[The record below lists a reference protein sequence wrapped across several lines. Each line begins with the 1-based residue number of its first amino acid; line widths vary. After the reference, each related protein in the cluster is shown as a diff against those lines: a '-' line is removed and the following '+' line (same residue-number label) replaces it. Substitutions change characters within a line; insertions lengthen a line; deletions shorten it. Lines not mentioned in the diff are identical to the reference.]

1 MSETALELKISAS
14 ADGAL
19 HSLDKLIQKLE
30 QIKASAARGFG
41 MDQAG
46 QQITAFGAAVEN
58 AVPPKAITRMEKLA
72 ASLERIKAISVGGL
86 AGMQQSF
93 ELPAVQDMKD
103 SIQQAI
109 PASMQEA
116 QAEIQKTKETL
127 EQTAPAAKETAE
139 GLKDVARGAQEAAKG
154 VKHYHGAFAKFLS
167 SIGRI
172 IEFRAIRYVLREI
185 SEGFKTG
192 LENVKAYSKAIGS
205 SLYPAMESGNN
216 ATFKMKNAIGAALA
230 PALQMIIPCVVQAVH
245 WFINLI
251 NVVNQF
257 FALLRG
263 QSTWTEATDAPASTL
278 DKVKKAA
285 GGASKEIKGLLADWD
300 ELNIIQSQSGGG
312 GGGGS
317 GYEPID
323 YQSMFRENDVFDK
336 KIRDVVGWLQD
347 HMEKIKSIA
356 VKIGAAIG
364 GWMVSKLF
372 SGFISRL
379 GRLIAGG
386 ATLMLGMEL
395 SYDFGKSLGLG
406 EGLSTL
412 DIIKGILGPLAS
424 MLGGSIITRS
434 LGLGGGLGA
443 AIGLTVSVVSMLVG
457 YVAGYRESKLNSRW
471 GDVQLGADEI
481 RNRAL
486 SMFSFDIPAR
496 ISLLSTTL
504 ENENQ
509 AKTTLNGKI
518 DAFSAALHQ
527 VQISVDNSPDAI
539 ISLGKAAQSVISQA
553 GAWLKETETLLE
565 ITTKIAPIFGMDEKG
580 NQIDISAATVGR
592 FVELDKELQEGIEGL
607 GVEIAAWM
615 DKGTK
620 TGWKNNEAAMV
631 QELSERLAY
640 ITSAAQDSAAFGEFF
655 GKSSVALNNLTR
667 DSAKGILDQQVSLIN
682 DYGREIWEG
691 LEKNVNNA
699 YAKMNWAQ
707 RWADSAKDD
716 AERAHWQDV
725 ADEYKANAELLEESL
740 EASYKKAIENAVAPL
755 REKWLETFKKVFS
768 ENDLGMVGVGAESW
782 VHNTLSNWGRENW
795 TLKSAEEITEQFK
808 AGLRMCFDNLDPI
821 ILEAADI
828 LGFDAFDLIPEKEK
842 QRLVMGLRDALDGEK
857 FQAVI
862 NSLGWKMD
870 IPVDVTP
877 SPAVDSTTVQPQP
890 VSPELQQAVINS
902 LYSDLFESVENYDPD
917 ASGALNTTE
926 FFDNILYPIIQH
938 ISELK
943 GVVGDPADA
952 IADTIY
958 DAFIRYLYGEDW
970 DTGIAG
976 IISLMQSAIDEA
988 APRQFKT
995 IDDSGLVTGIEN
1007 TATRI
1012 EGEANRIRSAF
1023 SGLNGLSF
1031 SFSGFSAGMGGK
1043 FHVTMPAMMA
1053 DGGLVTAGQ
1062 MFIAREAGPEL
1073 VGQIGNKTA
1082 VANNDQIVAGI
1093 AGGVSAANANQERT
1107 LARIETLLARIE
1119 KKVFSATVV
1128 PSSSL
1133 GKVVRRSEEMYARTS
1148 GTYK

>member
-14 ADGAL
+14 AENAL
-19 HSLDKLIQKLE
+19 HSLDNLITKLN
-30 QIKASAARGFG
+30 QIKSAVSGG
-41 MDQAG
+41 SGLDKLG
-46 QQITAFGAAVEN
+46 QQITAFGTAVSKGIPQS
-58 AVPPKAITRMEKLA
+58 VITKMERFA
-72 ASLERIKAISVGGL
+72 ASIEKIKASSEIDFSGL
-86 AGMQQSF
+86 QQSMNGSALQGMQDNIRQS
-93 ELPAVQDMKD
+93 
-103 SIQQAI
+103 I
-109 PASMQEA
+109 PAGLQDAQE
-116 QAEIQKTKETL
+116 QIQKTNQAL
-127 EQTAPAAKETAE
+127 EQAAPAASEAAQGLKEVGKGAKEAAE
-139 GLKDVARGAQEAAKG
+139 GAK
-154 VKHYHGAFAKFLS
+154 HSHGALIKFLS
-167 SIGRI
+167 SVGRI
-172 IEFRAIRYVLREI
+172 VKYRAIRYVLREI
-185 SEGFKTG
+185 SDGFKTG
-192 LENVKAYSKAIGS
+192 LENVKEYSKAIGS
-205 SLYPAMESGNN
+205 SLYTAMESGNN

-230 PALQMIIPCVVQAVH
+230 PALQMIIPYVVQAVH
-245 WFINLI
+245 WFINLV
-251 NVVNQF
+251 NAVNQF

-300 ELNIIQSQSGGG
+300 ELNMIQSQSGG

-336 KIRDVVGWLQD
+336 KIRDIVGWLQD

-386 ATLMLGMEL
+386 ATLMLGLEL

-424 MLGGSIITRS
+424 MLGGVIITRS

-486 SMFSFDIPAR
+486 SMFSFDIPAQ

-504 ENENQ
+504 ENESQ

-539 ISLGKAAQSVISQA
+539 IALGEAAQSVVSQT

-565 ITTKIAPIFGMDEKG
+565 VTTKIAPIFGIDEKG

-607 GVEIAAWM
+607 GAEIAAWM

-667 DSAKGILDQQVSLIN
+667 DNAKGILDQQVSLIS
-682 DYGREIWEG
+682 DYGREIREG

-716 AERAHWQDV
+716 AERAHWKAV
-725 ADEYKANAELLEESL
+725 ADEYKANAELLEASL
-740 EASYKKAIENAVAPL
+740 EASYKKAMENAVAPL

-808 AGLRMCFDNLDPI
+808 SGFRMCFDNLDPI

-828 LGFDAFDLIPEKEK
+828 LGFNAFDLIPEKEK
-842 QRLVMGLRDALDGEK
+842 QRLVMGLRDALDDEK

-862 NSLGWKMD
+862 NSLGWKVD
-870 IPVDVTP
+870 IPMEVTP
-877 SPAVDSTTVQPQP
+877 SPVVDSSTVQSQP
-890 VSPELQQAVINS
+890 VSPELQQAVVNS
-902 LYSDLFESVENYDPD
+902 LYADLFEAIENYDPD

-938 ISELK
+938 ISELN
-943 GVVGDPADA
+943 GAVGDPADA

-958 DAFIRYLYGEDW
+958 DAWISYLYGEDW

-988 APRQFKT
+988 APPQLKT
-995 IDDSGLVTGIEN
+995 VDDSGLVNGFEN
-1007 TATRI
+1007 TASRI
-1012 EGEANRIRSAF
+1012 EGTADRIRSAF
-1023 SGLNGLSF
+1023 AGLNGLSF
-1031 SFSGFSAGMGGK
+1031 SFSGFAGGMGGK
-1043 FHVTMPAMMA
+1043 IHVSMPAFA
-1053 DGGLVTAGQ
+1053 AEGGMFTTGQ
-1062 MFIAREAGPEL
+1062 MFIAREAGPEM

-1119 KKVFSATVV
+1119 KKEFSATVV

-1148 GTYK
+1148 GTY